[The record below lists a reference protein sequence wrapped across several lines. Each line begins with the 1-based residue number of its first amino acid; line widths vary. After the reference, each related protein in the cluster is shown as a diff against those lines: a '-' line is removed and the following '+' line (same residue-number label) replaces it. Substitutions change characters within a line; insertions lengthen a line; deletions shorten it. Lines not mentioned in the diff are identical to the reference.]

1 MADAFTAAQTGI
13 DPTTGSYLSP
23 SARKAL
29 FRSATVSG
37 SVFGGGGGALV
48 RQPKSEL
55 ATAQGVQ
62 LLESNQQT
70 LGTITEQLNSLR
82 DQISS
87 LTNGIN
93 SIANQIANE
102 SAVENSRLQEEQDQ
116 QRKLA
121 EAEVRIGRENE
132 LEQKLQ
138 NALVAPVQRATQKTM
153 GFLERIKQALM
164 ALLGGWLTNQI
175 LDLFQASKDENKKK
189 FDEIKNNIIKNLFY
203 AGGAFLAINTGFN
216 IFLGIAGRV
225 AGLIAK
231 LSAKILTAPF
241 RAAGALATTV
251 FRPRGNTPP
260 PPSASAP
267 KGGAP
272 KVKGGGFLSNT
283 LNLAAG
289 AFDFMGRKSEGQTN
303 LQAGAGSL
311 TSMAFSQKGMQLG
324 SKLPGWLK
332 LPGMVLGGAA
342 GWTMGGGLSDFFTG
356 ANKNKE
362 QPESAETSSNTTT
375 TTTTP
380 TVPETPPP
388 SKPLTTM
395 PFSSAM
401 NLDLGLSSSEDT
413 PGPVEGSVS
422 ESKVKSEPP
431 KTTGDNL
438 NMVSMPSQAFNQL
451 GPESKP
457 APEVVLSS
465 PEPKSPALTP
475 QKKSGFAADVPG
487 VSSSNSNNFYS
498 MYSKLTY
505 NVVG

>member
-82 DQISS
+82 DQIAS
-87 LTNGIN
+87 LTTGIN
-93 SIANQIANE
+93 SIASQIANE

-175 LDLFQASKDENKKK
+175 LDLFQASKDENKTK

-241 RAAGALATTV
+241 RAAGALATSI
-251 FRPRGNTPP
+251 FRPKGNTPP
-260 PPSASAP
+260 PSTSSP
-267 KGGAP
+267 KGSPP
-272 KVKGGGFLSNT
+272 KIKGGGLLSNA

-289 AFDFMGRKSEGQTN
+289 TFDFMNRKSEGQTN

-311 TSMAFSQKGMQLG
+311 TSMAFSQKGMQFG

-362 QPESAETSSNTTT
+362 QPGSAETSSNT

-388 SKPLTTM
+388 SSNSLTTM

-401 NLDLGLSSSEDT
+401 NLDLGLSSNEDT

-431 KTTGDNL
+431 KITGDNL

-465 PEPKSPALTP
+465 PEPKTPALTP